1 MNRKLRLTFLLLLF
15 VPAISLGA
23 EAEPTKLVGHHGSV
37 MAVTFSPDGKLLAS
51 SSRDKTIKLWDV
63 ATGALIRT
71 LTEHTADVYDVA
83 FSPNGNLLASA
94 GADKTIKLWDAH
106 SGKVVR

>member
-1 MNRKLRLTFLLLLF
+1 MRGGESPAARSSRRPLATTMNQECRLTSLMLVVF
-15 VPAISLGA
+15 VPALSLGGD
-23 EAEPTKLVGHHGSV
+23 AEPKRLAGHHGSV
-37 MAVTFSPDGKLLAS
+37 MAVAFSPDGKVLAS

-83 FSPNGNLLASA
+83 FSPKGDL
-94 GADKTIKLWDAH
+94 
-106 SGKVVR
+106 

>member
-1 MNRKLRLTFLLLLF
+1 MNRTCRLTSLMLLVF
-15 VPAISLGA
+15 IPALSLGA
-23 EAEPTKLVGHHGSV
+23 DAEPRRLMGHRGSV
-37 MAVTFSPDGKLLAS
+37 MAVAFSPDGKVLAS

-83 FSPNGNLLASA
+83 FSLRGNLH
-94 GADKTIKLWDAH
+94 T
-106 SGKVVR
+106 